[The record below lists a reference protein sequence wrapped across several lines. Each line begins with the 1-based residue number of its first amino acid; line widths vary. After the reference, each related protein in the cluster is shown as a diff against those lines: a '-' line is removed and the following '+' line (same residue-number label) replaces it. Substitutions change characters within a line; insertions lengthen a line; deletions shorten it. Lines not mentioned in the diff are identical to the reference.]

1 MIAWWLGVALAQTP
15 VSLTVTVPPSL
26 DGQPPCEGI
35 VDATV
40 YTPDGPKVGWDVLW
54 TRGKIT
60 AVGESVPMPKMCRVR
75 VAEGW
80 HVTAGL
86 IAMGTGVGVV
96 EVDLESVTR
105 DDSAGVPEAPAFRV
119 VDAFNPRSA
128 VVPMTRMGGITT
140 AMVVPSG
147 GWASGQAAA
156 VSLDGGAWADSV
168 VSPHVGVVVDLH
180 ATGSSARTWQLLH
193 QRLEEARWF
202 NGQADAYVAAER
214 VGVGRT
220 DLKAWSEVALGKV
233 PLWIHADRAS
243 DLEVLAKF
251 AIDEK
256 VRVHVLG
263 GAEAWL
269 VAGALA
275 QAKVGVV
282 LDPFVYGAGSFD
294 QIHGA
299 ADNAAKLHAAGVTIG
314 LYGAELHTTR
324 TLRQLAGNAVRGGLS
339 HAAALAAVTSG
350 PATLLG
356 LTDRGRIAEGAVAD
370 LAVWS
375 SDPLDT
381 PARLLD
387 LRIAGAVVP
396 LASRQTALTDAWRVL
411 PSGD

>member
-1 MIAWWLGVALAQTP
+1 MIAWVLGFAFAQTP
-15 VSLTVTVPPSL
+15 IVIGTPPA
-26 DGQPPCEGI
+26 DDAPPCEGI

-40 YTPDGPKVGWDVLW
+40 YTPDGPKAGWDVLW
-54 TRGKIT
+54 SFGKIT

-75 VAEGW
+75 IAEGW
-80 HVTAGL
+80 HVTPGF
-86 IAMGTGVGVV
+86 IAMGTGIGVV

-105 DDSAGVPEAPAFRV
+105 DDSAGLPEAPAFRV
-119 VDAFNPRSA
+119 ADAFNPRSA
-128 VVPMTRMGGITT
+128 VVPMTRLGGITS

-156 VSLDGGAWADSV
+156 VSLDGGLWADSV
-168 VSPHVGVVVDLH
+168 LQPNVGIVVDLQ
-180 ATGSSARTWQLLH
+180 ATGSSARTWQLLR

-202 NGQADAYVAAER
+202 NGQPDAYLAAER
-214 VGVGRT
+214 VGVGKG
-220 DLKAWSEVALGKV
+220 DLKAWADVALGKI

-243 DLEVLAKF
+243 DLEVLARF
-251 AIDEK
+251 ATEEK

-269 VAGALA
+269 VAAPLA

-299 ADNAAKLHAAGVTIG
+299 ADNAAKLHAAGVSIAF
-314 LYGAELHTTR
+314 YGAELHTTR
-324 TLRQLAGNAVRGGLS
+324 TLRQLAGNAVRGGLP
-339 HAAALAAVTSG
+339 HGAAVAAITSG
-350 PATLLG
+350 PASMLG
-356 LTDRGRIAEGAVAD
+356 LSDRGRVAVGAVAD

-387 LRIAGAVVP
+387 LRIGGAIVP
-396 LASRQTALTDAWRVL
+396 LTSRQEALTEAWRVL
-411 PSGD
+411 PSSD